1 MVLNHPREAYRSAL
15 TGCLAVPRFSQ
26 SPAAAAVSA
35 PPPLDSLG
43 PFGCMMEKRFRFS
56 KGLKKKTQET
66 PTVESL
72 T

>member
-1 MVLNHPREAYRSAL
+1 MVAASCPSHVERWVVVLNHPREAYRSAL

-43 PFGCMMEKRFRFS
+43 PFGCMMEKWFRFS
-56 KGLKKKTQET
+56 
-66 PTVESL
+66 
-72 T
+72 